1 MRTEE
6 EIDDMKW
13 LLSGDPD
20 SDKFNQ
26 VLSDHIKREPT
37 QDEADEYLRIV
48 DDAVVL
54 GIVENL
60 KLAVMQLEIL
70 VWLMNDEELLMQ
82 VHAIPL
88 EGYDSLIAKGL
99 VIKDGISFEEEE

>member
-6 EIDDMKW
+6 EITEMMW
-13 LLSGDPD
+13 LLSGDPNFQE
-20 SDKFNQ
+20 FNQ
-26 VLSDHIKREPT
+26 VLRDHINREPT

-60 KLAVMQLEIL
+60 KLAVMKLEIL
-70 VWLMNDEELLMQ
+70 VWLLNDEKLLFE
-82 VHAIPL
+82 VHKIPL
-88 EGYDSLIAKGL
+88 EGYDSLIHKGL
-99 VIKDGISFEEEE
+99 IIKDGISFEEEE